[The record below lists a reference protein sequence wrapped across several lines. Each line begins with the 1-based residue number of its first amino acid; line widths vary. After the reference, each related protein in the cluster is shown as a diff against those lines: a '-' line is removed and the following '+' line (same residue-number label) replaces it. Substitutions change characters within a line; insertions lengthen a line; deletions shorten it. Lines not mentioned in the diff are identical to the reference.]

1 MSSKR
6 AEYAKRNDC
15 RVCGSDRLTRF
26 LELGPQPLAN
36 AFLDEKGLKED
47 EEKFPLD
54 LYVCDECS
62 HVQLLDVVSKET
74 LFSHYLYF
82 STVSTTIPAHFAS
95 LAAEIA
101 ARHTVRGDM
110 VVEVGSNDGVLL
122 SAFEGTGLR
131 TLGVEPASNV
141 AKVARQ
147 RGVATMNRFFTPET
161 AAMIAR
167 DLGKAKVIIGNNVIG
182 HIDDLAGVMTA
193 VKGLLT
199 EDGVFIFEVPYLVDL
214 LEKNEFDTVY
224 HEHLSYFAVRPAQTM
239 LERSG
244 LKLIDVK
251 RQQVHGGTI
260 RLYAT
265 HIESAT
271 QPAPAVQEHV
281 QLEETLGLA
290 THAPY
295 EAFAKRVQELRDTL
309 IKLIADAKANGKR
322 IAGYGA
328 PAKGNT
334 LLNYCGIGANDLDFI
349 QDSTAAKQ
357 GLYTPGMHI
366 PVVPPADFQAN
377 APDIALMLAWNYQ
390 EEILG
395 KEQAFRTN
403 GGKFIVPIPMPR
415 IV

>member
-271 QPAPAVQEHV
+271 RPAPAVQEHV